1 MDGSASKNEIL
12 GEFMS
17 QWDTQRKDSKVT
29 PEEFCDY
36 YGDVSASIDE
46 DDYFELMIRNAWHI
60 AGGEGAAASSANKR
74 VLVTDSLGKQSVV
87 ELKSDLGLDRIPVKD
102 RADWILNKLRQ
113 QGVDV
118 AGLDLKGDPADE
130 EQGDHLGPNYK
141 PMVRRKKNVIELIKH
156 FY

>member
-36 YGDVSASIDE
+36 YGDVSASVEE

-60 AGGEGAAASSANKR
+60 AGGEGAMANTSIPRELVIDADGTQHVEMMKGSANMKY
-74 VLVTDSLGKQSVV
+74 DANASKFYGA
-87 ELKSDLGLDRIPVKD
+87 DL
-102 RADWILNKLRQ
+102 
-113 QGVDV
+113 
-118 AGLDLKGDPADE
+118 
-130 EQGDHLGPNYK
+130 
-141 PMVRRKKNVIELIKH
+141 
-156 FY
+156 